1 VNDQPA
7 SPWPALWALVIG
19 FFMVLVDNTIVSVA
33 TPAIGRELDADV
45 NVAIWVTSAYLLAY
59 AVPLLVT
66 GRLGDRFGP
75 KWVYLIGLA
84 IFTLSSLWCGLT
96 DSMTGLIVARVVQ
109 GLGASMMTPQTMSV
123 ITRTFPAAKR
133 GSAMALW
140 GATAGMATLVGPI
153 LGGVL
158 VDAAGWEW
166 IFFIN
171 VPIGLVGLVLA
182 WRLVP
187 VLETHSH
194 SFDWIGV
201 ALSALGMFLLTFGI
215 QEGETYDW
223 GHIAGIVS
231 VPALIVLGV
240 VVLAAFVA
248 SQNRIRRE
256 PLVPLNLF
264 LDRNFCLSNAGIACT
279 SLAITATFLPF
290 TFYAQ
295 AARGWSPTQ
304 AALLGAPMAVV
315 MLLLSR
321 RVGRLVDSIHPRAI
335 TVVGFGTATL
345 SLLWL
350 ARLVHDPQTPVWLLC
365 LPMAVFGLANACM
378 WAPLAATATR
388 NLPQASAGAGSGV
401 YNTVRQVGAVLGS
414 AAIAALIEARLNA
427 HHLATDAFSQT
438 GGRMATADQ
447 APFAAAMSES
457 LLLPAATLALGLLIV
472 LFYERPS
479 HPGSARAV
487 SAGQTDPAP

>member
-1 VNDQPA
+1 MTDQPA

-33 TPAIGRELDADV
+33 TPAIGRELGADV
-45 NVAIWVTSAYLLAY
+45 NAAIWVTSAYLLAY

-75 KWVYLIGLA
+75 KPIYLIGLA

-96 DSMTGLIVARVVQ
+96 DSMSGLIVARVVQ
-109 GLGASMMTPQTMSV
+109 GPGASLMTPQTMAV

-140 GATAGMATLVGPI
+140 GATAGVATLIGPI
-153 LGGVL
+153 IGGIL
-158 VDAAGWEW
+158 VDTAGWEW

-171 VPIGLVGLVLA
+171 VPIGAIGLVLA

-187 VLETHSH
+187 DLETHSH

-201 ALSALGMFLLTFGI
+201 ALSAIGMFLLTFGI

-223 GHIAGIVS
+223 GHITGIIS
-231 VPALIVLGV
+231 VPALIAFGV
-240 VVLAAFVA
+240 VFLAVFVEW
-248 SQNRIRRE
+248 QNRMRRE
-256 PLVPLNLF
+256 PLVPLDLF

-304 AALLGAPMAVV
+304 AALLGAPMAIV

-321 RVGRLVDSIHPRAI
+321 RVGRLIDTVHPRTI
-335 TVVGFGTATL
+335 TAVGFGTATL

-350 ARLVHDPQTPVWLLC
+350 ARLVHDIQAPVWLLC

-388 NLPQASAGAGSGV
+388 NLPLASAGAGSGV

-414 AAIAALIEARLNA
+414 AAIAALIEARLRA
-427 HHLATDAFSQT
+427 HQLTPDAFAQI
-438 GGRMATADQ
+438 GGRMPAADH

-479 HPGSARAV
+479 HHVGSPPAV
-487 SAGQTDPAP
+487 A

>member
-1 VNDQPA
+1 MNDQPA

-33 TPAIGRELDADV
+33 TPAIGRELGADV
-45 NVAIWVTSAYLLAY
+45 NAALWVTSAYLLAY

-84 IFTLSSLWCGLT
+84 IFTLASLWCGLT
-96 DSMTGLIVARVVQ
+96 DSLAGLIVARVVQ
-109 GLGASMMTPQTMSV
+109 GLGASLMTPQTMAV

-140 GATAGMATLVGPI
+140 GATAGLATLVGPI
-153 LGGVL
+153 LGGIL
-158 VDAAGWEW
+158 VDTAGWEW

-171 VPIGLVGLVLA
+171 VPIGIIGLVLA

-201 ALSALGMFLLTFGI
+201 ALSATGMFLLTFGI

-223 GHIAGIVS
+223 GHITGVIS
-231 VPALIVLGV
+231 VPAMITVGV
-240 VVLAAFVA
+240 IILALFLEW
-248 SQNRIRRE
+248 QNRIRRE
-256 PLVPLNLF
+256 PLVPLGLF

-295 AARGWSPTQ
+295 ATRGWSPTQ
-304 AALLGAPMAVV
+304 AALLTAPMAVV
-315 MLLLSR
+315 MLVLSP
-321 RVGRLVDSIHPRAI
+321 RVGRLVDTVHPRAI

-350 ARLVHDPQTPVWLLC
+350 ARLVHDTQTPVWLLC
-365 LPMAVFGLANACM
+365 LPMALFGLANACM

-388 NLPQASAGAGSGV
+388 NLPPASAGAGSGV

-414 AAIAALIEARLNA
+414 AAIAALMEARLTA
-427 HHLATDAFSQT
+427 HHLRPDAFGQT
-438 GGRMATADQ
+438 GGRMAPADH

-457 LLLPAATLALGLLIV
+457 LLLPAVTLALGLLIV
-472 LFYERPS
+472 LFYERPT
-479 HPGSARAV
+479 HATGR
-487 SAGQTDPAP
+487 PAQVGAA